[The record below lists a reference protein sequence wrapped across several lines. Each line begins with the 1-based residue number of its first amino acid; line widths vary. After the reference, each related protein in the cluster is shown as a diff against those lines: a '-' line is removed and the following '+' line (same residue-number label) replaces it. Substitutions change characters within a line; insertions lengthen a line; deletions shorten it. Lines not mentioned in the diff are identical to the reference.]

1 MITPR
6 LLLINPSQKAKVI
19 SDTGVPA
26 PVFPGDYYLATMT
39 DYQLTNLA
47 RLPLLMLEYAE
58 RSGIDR
64 DELLRLASVTP
75 ANIADPDTRLPMS
88 ALLRLW
94 RAILEQQEGT
104 AIGVR
109 FGSTCTATRLGLVG
123 YAMYYSRDLLEALHR
138 FSRYIHIISEA
149 VQFEI
154 AKDRERTTLLFNAH
168 PSLLA
173 LRHPVE
179 AQLAAVLTVGREITQ
194 SDLVPL
200 AIQLPFPHPGD
211 WKVHREVFR
220 CPVNFRQPNAAI
232 ILATSQMSLPI
243 KASDSTLSGYLE
255 ELAGSTL
262 DALGAPSEN
271 FVDKVRRTLWFEL
284 PGGRPNLW
292 RTASG
297 LGMSARTLQRRL
309 RENGTSYSALLQEL
323 RRKLA
328 GELLMDNKLAVT
340 DVAFLLGYS
349 EPSAFQRAF
358 RRWRGVSPRRFRNG

>member
-1 MITPR
+1 M
-6 LLLINPSQKAKVI
+6 A
-19 SDTGVPA
+19 
-26 PVFPGDYYLATMT
+26 

-47 RLPLLMLEYAE
+47 RIPLLLLEYAE
-58 RSGIDR
+58 ECGIDR
-64 DELLRLASVTP
+64 GELLRLASITP
-75 ANIADPDTRLPMS
+75 ANLADPDTRLPLS

-94 RAILEQQEGT
+94 RAILERQEGI

-109 FGSTCTATRLGLVG
+109 IGSTCRATRLGLVG

-138 FSRYIHIISEA
+138 FSRHIRIISEA

-154 AKDRERTTLLFNAH
+154 VSDGERTTLSFIAH

-200 AIQLPFPHPGD
+200 AIQLPFPNPGD
-211 WKVHREVFR
+211 SKEHREVFR
-220 CPVNFRQPNAAI
+220 CPVHFSQPDAAI
-232 ILATSQMSLPI
+232 VLATSQMRLPI
-243 KASDSTLSGYLE
+243 KAADPTLSGYLE
-255 ELAGSTL
+255 ELASSTL
-262 DALGAPSEN
+262 KSLGAPNEN
-271 FVDKVRRTLWFEL
+271 FVDAVRRVLWSEL
-284 PGGRPNLW
+284 PGGKPNLW

-297 LGMSARTLQRRL
+297 LGVSARTLQRRL
-309 RENGTSYSALLQEL
+309 REGGTSYSAVLEEL
-323 RRKLA
+323 RREFAGDLLA
-328 GELLMDNKLAVT
+328 DKKLAVS

-358 RRWRGVSPRRFRNG
+358 RRWRGLSPGRFRTG